1 MFKPTKSGKHPGS
14 LTGTQDLYKFKNGYT
29 ASVIQTPYSYGSNQG
44 LFELAVMYNGDLVY
58 DTPITN
64 DVIGYLTPEA
74 VQGILQEISE
84 LPTRRQHTTPQKDN
98 MQ

>member
-1 MFKPTKSGKHPGS
+1 MFKPTKSGKHPGC

-29 ASVIQTPYSYGSNQG
+29 ASVIQTRYSYGGDQG
-44 LFELAVMYNGDLVY
+44 LFELAVIYNDALVY

-74 VQGILQEISE
+74 VQEILQKISE
-84 LPTRRQHTTPQKDN
+84 LPARREVP
-98 MQ
+98 